1 MIPIL
6 LTMLIFGVIHSL
18 LAESGV
24 KQVFQKRFGAHAYH
38 GFYRLLYNLFTIIT
52 LLPVAFIMLS
62 SPGRVV
68 WQVDGPLAWVLR
80 VIQLI
85 GLVGL
90 SVSLLQIDLGQFLGL
105 KQLQAYLRQQPLP
118 LPLEPLQT
126 NGLYSLVRHPLYLFS
141 LMLIWPLQTMTESL
155 LAFNIAATLY
165 FVLGSL
171 LEERRLLALFG
182 QNYADYQRR
191 VPWLIPLPFKR

>member
-24 KQVFQKRFGAHAYH
+24 KQAFQKRFGAYAYH
-38 GFYRLLYNLFTIIT
+38 GFYRLLYNLFAVIT

-62 SPGRVV
+62 SPGRVI
-68 WQVDGPLAWVLR
+68 WQVDGLMAWVLR
-80 VIQLI
+80 IIQLI

-90 SVSLLQIDLGQFLGL
+90 SISLLQIDLGQFLGL
-105 KQLQAYLRQQPLP
+105 KQLRAYLRQQPLP

-182 QNYADYQRR
+182 QDYADYQQR

>member
-24 KQVFQKRFGAHAYH
+24 KQAFQNRFGAYAYH
-38 GFYRLLYNLFTIIT
+38 GFYRLLYNLFTIVT
-52 LLPVAFIMLS
+52 LLPVVFIMLS
-62 SPGRVV
+62 SPGHII

-85 GLVGL
+85 GLIGL
-90 SVSLLQIDLGQFLGL
+90 SISLLQIDLGQFLGL
-105 KQLQAYLRQQPLP
+105 KQLRAYLRQQPLP

-141 LMLIWPLQTMTESL
+141 LMLIWPLQTTTESL

-182 QNYADYQRR
+182 QDYADYQQR

>member
-18 LAESGV
+18 LAESGI
-24 KQVFQKRFGAHAYH
+24 KQAFSQRFGAYAYH
-38 GFYRLLYNLFTIIT
+38 GFYRLLYNIFTVIT
-52 LLPVAFIMLS
+52 LLPVAFIMLTN
-62 SPGRVV
+62 PGEII
-68 WQVDGPLAWVLR
+68 WQVEGAWAWVLR
-80 VIQLI
+80 IIQII

-90 SVSLLQIDLGQFLGL
+90 AVSLIQIDLGQFAGL
-105 KQLQAYLRQQPLP
+105 SQLRAYLRQQPLP
-118 LPLEPLQT
+118 LPLESLQT
-126 NGLYSLVRHPLYLFS
+126 NGLYSVVRHPLYLFS

-155 LAFNIAATLY
+155 LAFNIATTLY
-165 FVLGSL
+165 FMLGSL

-182 QNYADYQRR
+182 QEYADYQRR